1 MMHAEFATDRARF
14 TIAVVRAFQKE
25 IAIATARQMWM
36 KTVFVTPSTIASG
49 WSMRLG
55 YATAIAN
62 LTLTATAFV
71 MTMEGMIARENWML
85 VGFATVQD

>member
-1 MMHAEFATDRARF
+1 
-14 TIAVVRAFQKE
+14 VVAAAFQKE
-25 IAIATARQMWM
+25 IATATARQMWM
-36 KTVFVTPSTIASG
+36 KMAFVTPSMIASG

-62 LTLTATAFV
+62 STLMAMAFA

-85 VGFATVQD
+85 VGFATDLD